1 MPLLEL
7 TPNLEFDGMPE
18 DVAALLAEADRRC
31 DQFFEAG
38 LGRQFPRYLPSDPSL
53 VYAAMANLKSSGR
66 LRGDVFCEWG
76 CGFGVATC
84 IASLLGFQAYG
95 IEIESELVDR
105 ATRLAGDLGIP
116 VEILNISYFPEGY
129 EQCDGIGGEDLLVPE
144 ATISFGETPG
154 YAASYDGLDPD
165 EIGLFF
171 VYPWPG
177 QEQLMMNLFTVLA
190 SEGAVLLMYLADR
203 EIAAYVR
210 TAEEAA

>member
-1 MPLLEL
+1 VPLLEL

-18 DVAALLAEADRRC
+18 DMAALLAEADRRC

-38 LGRQFPRYLPSDPSL
+38 LGRQFHRYLPSDSAL

-105 ATRLAGDLGIP
+105 ATRLASDLGIP

-144 ATISFGETPG
+144 ATTFFGETPG
-154 YAASYDGLDPD
+154 YPASYDGLDLD